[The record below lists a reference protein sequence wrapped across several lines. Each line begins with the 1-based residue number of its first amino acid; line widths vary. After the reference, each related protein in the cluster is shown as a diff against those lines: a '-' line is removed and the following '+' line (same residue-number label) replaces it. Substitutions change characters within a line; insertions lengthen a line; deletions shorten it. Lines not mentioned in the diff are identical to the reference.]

1 MIMGLGQEIGDTPT
15 NGFYSS
21 AVMPWMRENVPYLAE
36 ANQAF
41 ASAIKPEGTTQEATA
56 SIASPLAQVVVPGS
70 IFTRAFRAAGITSRI
85 MSETLGYSAAEIAAV
100 DPKDATMMELGL
112 QLVDDEPEVQSI
124 MEQAFAT
131 KEDESDFLKRIKNS
145 PRKIVESGVTGIIA
159 ERSFQALGM
168 AYRTLRNSPKFKQVQ
183 AQSVEDALVEP
194 PAFWCP
200 N

>member
-1 MIMGLGQEIGDTPT
+1 M
-15 NGFYSS
+15 
-21 AVMPWMRENVPYLAE
+21 
-36 ANQAF
+36 
-41 ASAIKPEGTTQEATA
+41 
-56 SIASPLAQVVVPGS
+56 PGS

-124 MEQAFAT
+124 MEQAFAA

-145 PRKIVESGVTGIIA
+145 PRKIVEGGVTGIIA

-168 AYRTLRNSPKFKQVQ
+168 AYRTLLNSPKFKQGQVR
-183 AQSVEDALVEP
+183 SVEDSLAEP
-194 PAFWCP
+194 SESKVLLKMFAR
-200 N
+200 